1 MVLHI
6 NNDKLIRNSSNQWE
20 YIMSREKQKN
30 QYNEQARNEISK
42 AMCDNVVR

>member
-20 YIMSREKQKN
+20 YIMSREKQKKPV
-30 QYNEQARNEISK
+30 Q
-42 AMCDNVVR
+42 